1 MTTMI
6 LSPRNEMRNVKN
18 ARIELQE
25 ALALHTK
32 MGDPRKLAATLQN
45 ARFLN
50 SVPLD
55 PVSSNKVKAAERQA
69 ASDSAVINGVKTVA
83 DSKNF
88 GTLRLLR
95 DLTFQLCQIN
105 ELELKADEVY
115 ETLVLR
121 MSRTLASVDAY
132 SKLKR
137 IIRASN
143 LSLIRDDVVSKFT
156 GTVEVWESEGFLHAN
171 VSTPCT
177 FGLVRNAELKPGK
190 VDINQHGLLVNQRK
204 SHQIDAWIK
213 FDVMV
218 VERINLTTG
227 ESTRIARLI

>member
-1 MTTMI
+1 MVVVQ
-6 LSPRNEMRNVKN
+6 RNNIRNVKN

-25 ALALHTK
+25 ALAQHTK
-32 MGDPRKLAATLQN
+32 MGDPKKLAATLQD
-45 ARFLN
+45 AKFLN
-50 SVPLD
+50 GVPLD
-55 PVSSNKVKAAERQA
+55 PISSTKVKAAERQA
-69 ASDSAVINGVKTVA
+69 ASDNAVINGVKTVA

-95 DLTFQLCQIN
+95 DLSFQLCQIN
-105 ELELKADEVY
+105 DLDLSPDKVY
-115 ETLVLR
+115 EALVLR
-121 MSRTLASVDAY
+121 MSRTLASADAY

-143 LSLIRDDVVSKFT
+143 LSLIRDDSVSRFT
-156 GTVEVWESEGFLHAN
+156 GTVEVWESEGFLHAT

-177 FGLVRNAELKPGK
+177 MGLVRNAELKPGK

-204 SHQIDAWIK
+204 SHQIDPWIK

-227 ESTRIARLI
+227 EGIRLARLI